1 MSDRPREYARPVQ
14 EALDRLLREAM
25 LVTIALGI
33 GLGWSLFQ
41 VAQGVATSV
50 SGLLTKYPASE
61 LAGYS
66 NSQPLTWI
74 VHGRVLT
81 FASLLT
87 GLIELAVV
95 LAVAVYLTSRAR
107 PHPA

>member
-1 MSDRPREYARPVQ
+1 MQ
-14 EALDRLLREAM
+14 EALDRLLREAT

-41 VAQGVATSV
+41 VAQGVATAV
-50 SGLLTKYPASE
+50 NGLLTKYPASD
-61 LAGYS
+61 LAGYA

-81 FASLLT
+81 LGSLLA
-87 GLIELAVV
+87 GVVELAVV
-95 LAVAVYLTSRAR
+95 MAVAMLLTTRAR
-107 PHPA
+107 SHAD